1 MKKEY
6 LIGLGLLAVVAFLY
20 MGKKREEDVDMTSLE
35 EESDVD
41 TTSTIP
47 LVTTTGQ
54 VVDLAELD
62 IAELDGKMLSR

>member
-35 EESDVD
+35 EEIDVD